1 MRQFAQRIAVD
12 CHIAPLTREETH
24 QYIAHR
30 LGVAGGNPGIIG
42 FEACDRVHAST
53 GGVPRLI
60 NQVCDTALVYGF
72 AEQRNPI
79 DPEIIELV
87 LRDRGEGGLLPLVD
101 SSPLDSAALGAAA
114 AARAAATID

>member
-12 CHIAPLTREETH
+12 CHIAPLSREETH
-24 QYIAHR
+24 HYIAHR
-30 LGVAGGNPGIIG
+30 LGVAGASAGLIG
-42 FEACDRVHAST
+42 FEACERVHAST

-79 DPEIIELV
+79 DLEIIELV
-87 LRDRGEGGLLPLVD
+87 LRDRGEGGLLPLVEPTAPG
-101 SSPLDSAALGAAA
+101 SPAPATAALSAATA
-114 AARAAATID
+114 D